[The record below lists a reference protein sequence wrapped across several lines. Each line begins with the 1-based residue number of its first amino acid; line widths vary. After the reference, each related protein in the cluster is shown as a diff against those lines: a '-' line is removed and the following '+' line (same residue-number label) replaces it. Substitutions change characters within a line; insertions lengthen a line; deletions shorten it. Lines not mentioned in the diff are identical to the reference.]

1 MLISNMTKLFLR
13 DWRTHR
19 GLTQAALAERS
30 GVHVIT
36 ISATER
42 GRYTNLRLATLEKL
56 ARALRV
62 QVPDLFFEPPAGRGA
77 KAAGKAKRS
86 AGWTRARG
94 RA

>member
-1 MLISNMTKLFLR
+1 MTKLYLR

-36 ISATER
+36 ISATES

-62 QVPDLFFEPPAGRGA
+62 KVPDLFFEPPAGRGA
-77 KAAGKAKRS
+77 KPAGKAKRL
-86 AGWTRARG
+86 ARRRARG
-94 RA
+94 